1 VLLVDLPVRACD
13 VREGDLCALDAA
25 TGLVV
30 QRSLRVIQLLAVD
43 RESLDLTFRAEVGAG
58 EPPVRGPRRR
68 AAAQRAETG
77 AEADKDARIVIR
89 RGRDRLAGELA
100 LRYPDAADRRTPLR
114 RPEDGRQ
121 PVEGVD
127 RHVVQRAAARLAEVP
142 RRVDRR
148 GVVLCLPLRLVE
160 VIGA

>member
-1 VLLVDLPVRACD
+1 
-13 VREGDLCALDAA
+13 DLCALDAA

-30 QRSLRVIQLLAVD
+30 QRSLRVVKFLAVD
-43 RESLDLTFRAEVGAG
+43 RESLDLAFRAEVGAG

-68 AAAQRAETG
+68 AEAQREETVAEVG
-77 AEADKDARIVIR
+77 QDAGVVIR
-89 RGRDRLAGELA
+89 LGRDRFAGDVA
-100 LRYPDAADRRTPLR
+100 LRYPDAAARRTPLR

-127 RHVVQRAAARLAEVP
+127 RHGVQRAAARLAEVP

-160 VIGA
+160 VIGAETGA